1 MFAKDSL
8 IWENDQII
16 KKKIRHKNIFNLWK
30 NLYMEKLT
38 NIRTKCKLFNIY
50 TCEFVQLGISTEFLC
65 MKNIFILKIEC
76 L

>member
-30 NLYMEKLT
+30 KS
-38 NIRTKCKLFNIY
+38 IY
-50 TCEFVQLGISTEFLC
+50 GKVNKY
-65 MKNIFILKIEC
+65 KN
-76 L
+76 

>member
-16 KKKIRHKNIFNLWK
+16 KEKNKTQKYIYEK

-38 NIRTKCKLFNIY
+38 NIRTKCKPFNI
-50 TCEFVQLGISTEFLC
+50 
-65 MKNIFILKIEC
+65 
-76 L
+76 

>member
-38 NIRTKCKLFNIY
+38 NIRTKCKPFNI
-50 TCEFVQLGISTEFLC
+50 
-65 MKNIFILKIEC
+65 
-76 L
+76 